1 MIALIDYGAGNLRS
15 VHKALKFVGADVR
28 VVTQPS
34 ELDGM
39 AGVVLPGV
47 GSFDDCLNALQRQK
61 LMEASRQFIKT
72 GKPFLG
78 ICVGYQALF
87 DRSEEFNS
95 CALGLKVFEGSV
107 IRFADQ
113 PGLKVPQIGWN
124 KIALR
129 QPSCPIY
136 KGIADGSYVY
146 FVHSFH
152 PAPVDRSIIATETDY
167 GSRFASSVW
176 KENVYATQF
185 HPEKSQRIG
194 LQLLKNFVDLC
205 A

>member
-28 VVTQPS
+28 VVTKPS
-34 ELDGM
+34 ELQGM
-39 AGVVLPGV
+39 AGLVLPGV
-47 GSFDDCLNALQRQK
+47 GSFDDCLNALQRQE
-61 LMEASRQFIKT
+61 LIEASRLFIKT

-87 DRSEEFNS
+87 DRSDEFNS

-107 IRFADQ
+107 IKFGEQA
-113 PGLKVPQIGWN
+113 GLKIPQIGWN
-124 KIALR
+124 KIHLT
-129 QPSCPIY
+129 QTNCPLY

-152 PAPVDRSIIATETDY
+152 PAPIDRSIIATETDY
-167 GSRFASSVW
+167 GNRFASSVW
-176 KENVYATQF
+176 KDNVYATQF